1 MKKKKGDE
9 DATLKAPC
17 QSQGHSSLIES
28 VSRLLTSSSMV
39 SRVELGRVESPF
51 LPIYRIVRPVDL
63 LSPDSIW
70 SKGRNRE
77 CMTLRDLV
85 FRSETE
91 LTI

>member
-39 SRVELGRVESPF
+39 SRVESPF
-51 LPIYRIVRPVDL
+51 LPIYRIVGPVDL
-63 LSPDSIW
+63 LSLDSIW
-70 SKGRNRE
+70 SKGRE
-77 CMTLRDLV
+77 GIESV
-85 FRSETE
+85 
-91 LTI
+91 